1 MNGIA
6 PKPLWSVGFLAGLSL
21 LCVGGYF
28 GLARMPWLSAQKV
41 TVSGA
46 LRLSPEEIR
55 RRAGLRTGQNIL
67 AMNLALAEKRLRS
80 EPWVAEARVERTFPP
95 GFRVRV
101 REHEPLARFDVGTG
115 YLVDAQGRVFKRRG
129 ADDPLE
135 IPVVS
140 GLRIS
145 DLPRPDEAS
154 HAFQAVMNVL
164 QIGRRPDAVLPIEM
178 IERIGV
184 DPELGITLT
193 VAPDDRL
200 AGAREIRLG
209 FDDFPAKFDRL
220 RTFSRFVLED
230 GHMRLQS
237 IDLNIPDRVVVEPD
251 PAGASV
257 GDEKEV

>member
-1 MNGIA
+1 
-6 PKPLWSVGFLAGLSL
+6 LWIVGFLAGLSL

-46 LRLSPEEIR
+46 LRLSPEEVR

-80 EPWVAEARVERTFPP
+80 EPWVAEAHVERIFPP

-115 YLVDAQGRVFKRRG
+115 YLVDARGQVFKRRG
-129 ADDPLE
+129 GDDPVK
-135 IPVVS
+135 IPAVS
-140 GLRIS
+140 GLRVS
-145 DLPRPDEAS
+145 DLPQPGETPG

-164 QIGRRPDAVLPIEM
+164 QIGRRPAAALPIEM
-178 IERIGV
+178 IEHIGV